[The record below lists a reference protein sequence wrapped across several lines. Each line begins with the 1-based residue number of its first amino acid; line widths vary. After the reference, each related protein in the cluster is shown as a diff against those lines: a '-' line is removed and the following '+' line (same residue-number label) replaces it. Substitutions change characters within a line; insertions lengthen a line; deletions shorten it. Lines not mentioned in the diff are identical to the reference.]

1 MSTSPDPQRDRSST
15 GYLLDSALAQI
26 REDSRLYNEAVGS
39 YNTHLE
45 NHRNR
50 RDLQDLPFREPITAH
65 QAFEDAMDGDP
76 SAIEALI
83 TALIDEAHLDSDLR
97 RHPRTYPIHLEAVEH
112 LQVARE
118 QLISTLEEALVHVR
132 HTDS

>member
-50 RDLQDLPFREPITAH
+50 RDLQDLPFREPITAND
-65 QAFEDAMDGDP
+65 AFEDAMDGHP